1 MMKTTRILLEEINGY
16 SSPRSKLSSTADN
29 GEYFSIAKGTHK
41 TDKSTPRH
49 LLTGSASATMIR
61 EGENTVKHHLA
72 TSCTW
77 VCRSK
82 RPILK

>member
-1 MMKTTRILLEEINGY
+1 MMKTTRILLKEINGY

-29 GEYFSIAKGTHK
+29 EEYFPVAKGLHETN
-41 TDKSTPRH
+41 KSTTRY
-49 LLTGSASATMIR
+49 LLAGSASATHDKR
-61 EGENTVKHHLA
+61 RKNTVKHHLA

-77 VCRSK
+77 VYRSK